1 MATRK
6 KNIPSYHIINMAGYT
21 SPQIVEQTNKDWVE
35 YGEDNNYYQYLI
47 DLYYSSPTNNAC
59 IKGKA
64 DMIYGYGPEV
74 VKADRHLKGYLDF
87 KTIFQNE
94 EVKKCVMDLTML
106 GMCAFQIVKSKDGKK
121 YVRAYH
127 FPMQTLRPQKAN
139 DKGEIEKWYYC
150 ADWSKLK
157 KGQKPKEFAAF
168 GYDESAKECMLVIK
182 PYSTGN
188 FYFSPPD
195 YQGGTQYCEL
205 EGEISNYHLNN
216 IKNGLAP
223 SMLINFNNGEPSEEI
238 KDAIEAQINAK
249 FGGSSNT
256 GRAIVSFN
264 ESKDSAADITPVALS
279 DAADQYQFL
288 STECIDKILLAHRI
302 TSPLLFGVK
311 NSGNG
316 FSSNAEELKTA
327 SILFDNIVIRPFQN
341 LLIDAFNKVLL
352 KNEVMVDIYFKTLQ
366 PLEFV
371 DLSGVAIDTT
381 TKEKEYGFS
390 KVEMVEKKS
399 GESKEDFLGR
409 CIKYVVN
416 EGKSNEQA
424 YAICINK
431 WNMAAENKVSF
442 DFDDTLST
450 DRGQELAKKE
460 IENGATV
467 FVISARDSKEGMLDI
482 ASELGI
488 PASRVYATGSNQAKV
503 EKIKELGI
511 EKHYDNNSD
520 VIKALGSIGVQ
531 FSKPKMT
538 EEDENAWL
546 AFLQD
551 KGEEIDLNEWEIID
565 IKEANDDDDHFE
577 FGWDNP
583 DMKSKDD
590 TGIFKIRYKYGPDR
604 VTKNSRKF
612 CKEMTNLSKKGIVYR
627 REDINM
633 MSFNGVNGQFAPE
646 GSSNYSIWKFKGG
659 VYCHHAWYRVTY
671 RRKTEGGK
679 IKPLTPSEKN
689 SDERDMRNYEKVSDA
704 TANREGVP
712 FAPPSWDTAST
723 KTIDLP
729 NRGSLKNK

>member
-35 YGEDNNYYQYLI
+35 YGADNNYYQYLI

-59 IKGKA
+59 IKGKS

-121 YVRAYH
+121 YVKAYH

-157 KGQKPKEFAAF
+157 KGQKPTEFAAF
-168 GYDESAKECMLVIK
+168 GYDDNAKECMLVIK

-188 FYFSPPD
+188 FYFAPPD

-341 LLIDAFNKVLL
+341 LLIDGFNKVLL

-390 KVEMVEKKS
+390 KVEMVQKKS
-399 GESKEDFLGR
+399 GESKEDFLAR
-409 CIKYVVN
+409 CIPTVIA
-416 EGKSNEQA
+416 EGKDKEQA
-424 YAICINK
+424 AAICY
-431 WNMAAENKVSF
+431 SYF
-442 DFDDTLST
+442 
-450 DRGQELAKKE
+450 
-460 IENGATV
+460 
-467 FVISARDSKEGMLDI
+467 EG
-482 ASELGI
+482 
-488 PASRVYATGSNQAKV
+488 
-503 EKIKELGI
+503 
-511 EKHYDNNSD
+511 SD
-520 VIKALGSIGVQ
+520 
-531 FSKPKMT
+531 KPKMT

-565 IKEANDDDDHFE
+565 IQEANDDDDHFE
-577 FGWDNP
+577 FGYDNP

-590 TGIFKIRYKYGPDR
+590 TGIFKIRYRYGPDR

-612 CKEMTNLSKKGIVYR
+612 CKEMTNLSKKGVVYR
-627 REDINM
+627 REDINI

>member
-21 SPQIVEQTNKDWVE
+21 SPSIVEQTNKDWVE
-35 YGEDNNYYQYLI
+35 YGADNNYYQYLI

-59 IKGKA
+59 IKGKS

-94 EVKKCVMDLTML
+94 EVKKCTMDLTML

-168 GYDESAKECMLVIK
+168 GYDDNAKECMMVIK

-188 FYFSPPD
+188 FYFAPPD

-390 KVEMVEKKS
+390 KVEMVQKKS
-399 GESKEDFLGR
+399 GESKDDFLAR
-409 CIKYVVN
+409 CIPTVIA
-416 EGKSNEQA
+416 EGKDKEQA
-424 YAICINK
+424 AAICY
-431 WNMAAENKVSF
+431 SYF
-442 DFDDTLST
+442 
-450 DRGQELAKKE
+450 
-460 IENGATV
+460 
-467 FVISARDSKEGMLDI
+467 EG
-482 ASELGI
+482 
-488 PASRVYATGSNQAKV
+488 
-503 EKIKELGI
+503 
-511 EKHYDNNSD
+511 SD
-520 VIKALGSIGVQ
+520 
-531 FSKPKMT
+531 KPKMT

-565 IKEANDDDDHFE
+565 IQEANDDDDHFE
-577 FGWDNP
+577 FGYDNP

-590 TGIFKIRYKYGPDR
+590 TGIFKIRYRYGPDR

-612 CKEMTNLSKKGIVYR
+612 CKEMTNLSKKGVVYR
-627 REDINM
+627 REDINI

>member
-21 SPQIVEQTNKDWVE
+21 SPSIVEQTNKDWVE
-35 YGEDNNYYQYLI
+35 YGADNNYYQYLI

-139 DKGEIEKWYYC
+139 DKGEIEKWFYC

-168 GYDESAKECMLVIK
+168 GYDDNAKECMMVIK

-188 FYFSPPD
+188 FYFAPPD

-488 PASRVYATGSNQAKV
+488 PSSRVYATGSNQAKV

-511 EKHYDNNSD
+511 EKHYDNNTD
-520 VIKALGSIGVQ
+520 VIKALGSIGIQ

-551 KGEEIDLNEWEIID
+551 KGEEIDLNEWEVID
-565 IKEANDDDDHFE
+565 IQEANDEDDHFE

-671 RRKTEGGK
+671 RRKTENGK
-679 IKPLTPSEKN
+679 IKPLTSSEKN
-689 SDERDMRNYEKVSDA
+689 SDKRDMRNYEKVSDA

>member
-21 SPQIVEQTNKDWVE
+21 SPSIVEQTNKDWVE
-35 YGEDNNYYQYLI
+35 YGADNNYYQYLI

-157 KGQKPKEFAAF
+157 KGQKPTEFAAF

-390 KVEMVEKKS
+390 KVEMVQKKS
-399 GESKEDFLGR
+399 GESKDDFLAR
-409 CIKYVVN
+409 CIPTVIA
-416 EGKSNEQA
+416 EGKDKEQA
-424 YAICINK
+424 AAICY
-431 WNMAAENKVSF
+431 SYF
-442 DFDDTLST
+442 
-450 DRGQELAKKE
+450 
-460 IENGATV
+460 
-467 FVISARDSKEGMLDI
+467 EG
-482 ASELGI
+482 
-488 PASRVYATGSNQAKV
+488 
-503 EKIKELGI
+503 
-511 EKHYDNNSD
+511 SD
-520 VIKALGSIGVQ
+520 
-531 FSKPKMT
+531 KPKMT

-565 IKEANDDDDHFE
+565 IQEANDDDDHFE
-577 FGWDNP
+577 FGYDNP

-590 TGIFKIRYKYGPDR
+590 TGIFKIRYRYGPDR
-604 VTKNSRKF
+604 VSKNSRKF

>member
-21 SPQIVEQTNKDWVE
+21 SPSIVEQTNKDWVE

-59 IKGKA
+59 IKGKS

-121 YVRAYH
+121 YVKAYH

-139 DKGEIEKWYYC
+139 DKGEIEKWFYC

-188 FYFSPPD
+188 FYFAPPD

-341 LLIDAFNKVLL
+341 LLIDGFNKVLL

-399 GESKEDFLGR
+399 GESKDDFLAR
-409 CIKYVVN
+409 CIPTVIA
-416 EGKSNEQA
+416 EGKDKEQA
-424 YAICINK
+424 AAICY
-431 WNMAAENKVSF
+431 SYF
-442 DFDDTLST
+442 
-450 DRGQELAKKE
+450 
-460 IENGATV
+460 
-467 FVISARDSKEGMLDI
+467 EG
-482 ASELGI
+482 
-488 PASRVYATGSNQAKV
+488 
-503 EKIKELGI
+503 
-511 EKHYDNNSD
+511 SD
-520 VIKALGSIGVQ
+520 
-531 FSKPKMT
+531 KPKMT

-565 IKEANDDDDHFE
+565 IQEANDDDDHFE
-577 FGWDNP
+577 FGYDNP

-679 IKPLTPSEKN
+679 IKPLTSSEKN

>member
-1 MATRK
+1 
-6 KNIPSYHIINMAGYT
+6 MAGYT
-21 SPQIVEQTNKDWVE
+21 SPSIVEQTNKDWVE

-121 YVRAYH
+121 YVKAYH

-139 DKGEIEKWYYC
+139 DKGEIEKWFYC

-168 GYDESAKECMLVIK
+168 GYDDNAKECMMVIK

-188 FYFSPPD
+188 FYFAPPD

-520 VIKALGSIGVQ
+520 VIKALGSIGIQ

-565 IKEANDDDDHFE
+565 IQEANDDDDHFE

-583 DMKSKDD
+583 DLKSKDD

-679 IKPLTPSEKN
+679 IKPLTSSEKN
-689 SDERDMRNYEKVSDA
+689 SDERDLRNYEKVSDA

>member
-1 MATRK
+1 
-6 KNIPSYHIINMAGYT
+6 
-21 SPQIVEQTNKDWVE
+21 
-35 YGEDNNYYQYLI
+35 
-47 DLYYSSPTNNAC
+47 
-59 IKGKA
+59 
-64 DMIYGYGPEV
+64 
-74 VKADRHLKGYLDF
+74 
-87 KTIFQNE
+87 
-94 EVKKCVMDLTML
+94 
-106 GMCAFQIVKSKDGKK
+106 
-121 YVRAYH
+121 
-127 FPMQTLRPQKAN
+127 
-139 DKGEIEKWYYC
+139 
-150 ADWSKLK
+150 
-157 KGQKPKEFAAF
+157 
-168 GYDESAKECMLVIK
+168 
-182 PYSTGN
+182 
-188 FYFSPPD
+188 
-195 YQGGTQYCEL
+195 
-205 EGEISNYHLNN
+205 
-216 IKNGLAP
+216 
-223 SMLINFNNGEPSEEI
+223 MLINFNNGEPSEEI

-390 KVEMVEKKS
+390 KVDMVQKKS

-409 CIKYVVN
+409 CIPIVIA
-416 EGKSNEQA
+416 EGKDKEQA
-424 YAICINK
+424 SAICY
-431 WNMAAENKVSF
+431 SYF
-442 DFDDTLST
+442 
-450 DRGQELAKKE
+450 
-460 IENGATV
+460 
-467 FVISARDSKEGMLDI
+467 EG
-482 ASELGI
+482 
-488 PASRVYATGSNQAKV
+488 
-503 EKIKELGI
+503 
-511 EKHYDNNSD
+511 SD
-520 VIKALGSIGVQ
+520 
-531 FSKPKMT
+531 KPKMT

-565 IKEANDDDDHFE
+565 IQEANDDDDHFE
-577 FGWDNP
+577 FGYDNP

-590 TGIFKIRYKYGPDR
+590 TGIFKIRYRYGPDR

-627 REDINM
+627 REDINI

-679 IKPLTPSEKN
+679 IKPLTSSEKN

>member
-21 SPQIVEQTNKDWVE
+21 SPSIVEQTNKDWVE
-35 YGEDNNYYQYLI
+35 YGADNNYYQYLI

-59 IKGKA
+59 IKGKS

-94 EVKKCVMDLTML
+94 EVKKCTMDLTML

-168 GYDESAKECMLVIK
+168 GYDDNAKECMMVIK

-188 FYFSPPD
+188 FYFAPPD

-341 LLIDAFNKVLL
+341 LLIDGFNKVLL

-390 KVEMVEKKS
+390 KVEMVQKKS
-399 GESKEDFLGR
+399 GESKDDFLAR
-409 CIKYVVN
+409 CIPTVIA
-416 EGKSNEQA
+416 EGKDKEQA
-424 YAICINK
+424 AAICY
-431 WNMAAENKVSF
+431 SYF
-442 DFDDTLST
+442 
-450 DRGQELAKKE
+450 
-460 IENGATV
+460 
-467 FVISARDSKEGMLDI
+467 EG
-482 ASELGI
+482 
-488 PASRVYATGSNQAKV
+488 
-503 EKIKELGI
+503 
-511 EKHYDNNSD
+511 SD
-520 VIKALGSIGVQ
+520 
-531 FSKPKMT
+531 KPKMT

-565 IKEANDDDDHFE
+565 IQEANDDDDHFE
-577 FGWDNP
+577 FGYDNP

-590 TGIFKIRYKYGPDR
+590 TGIFKIRYRYGPDR

-612 CKEMTNLSKKGIVYR
+612 CKEMTNLSKKGVVYR
-627 REDINM
+627 REDINI

>member
-35 YGEDNNYYQYLI
+35 YGADNNYYQYLI

-59 IKGKA
+59 IKGKS

-157 KGQKPKEFAAF
+157 KGQKPTEFAAF
-168 GYDESAKECMLVIK
+168 GYDDNAKECMLVIK

-188 FYFSPPD
+188 FYFAPPD

-381 TKEKEYGFS
+381 IKEKEYGFS
-390 KVEMVEKKS
+390 KVDMVQKKS
-399 GESKEDFLGR
+399 GESKDDFLAR
-409 CIKYVVN
+409 CIPTVIA
-416 EGKSNEQA
+416 EGKDKEQA
-424 YAICINK
+424 AAICY
-431 WNMAAENKVSF
+431 SYF
-442 DFDDTLST
+442 
-450 DRGQELAKKE
+450 
-460 IENGATV
+460 
-467 FVISARDSKEGMLDI
+467 EG
-482 ASELGI
+482 
-488 PASRVYATGSNQAKV
+488 
-503 EKIKELGI
+503 
-511 EKHYDNNSD
+511 SD
-520 VIKALGSIGVQ
+520 
-531 FSKPKMT
+531 KPKMT

-551 KGEEIDLNEWEIID
+551 KGEEIDLNEWEVID
-565 IKEANDDDDHFE
+565 IQEANDDDDHFE
-577 FGWDNP
+577 FGYDNP

-590 TGIFKIRYKYGPDR
+590 TGIFKIRYRYGPDR
-604 VTKNSRKF
+604 VSKNSRKF

-627 REDINM
+627 REDINI

-689 SDERDMRNYEKVSDA
+689 SDERDLRNYEKVSDA